1 MNKLYDRP
9 RPLLIAHR
17 GAPVYAPENIL
28 ASFLLALDSGVDILE
43 TDLWFSKDDIIV
55 CHHDRTVD
63 RVTNGS
69 GTISEMTL
77 EEIKMLRVKRSY
89 CGRFNEAKYPDEQ
102 IPTLR
107 ELLALA
113 PANVGLALDLRD
125 PSFGEPERAAQ
136 LISMLY
142 PRIEMG
148 TLILISFDT
157 KLLWTARQIE
167 PSVWIGEISK
177 FNPNPT
183 FAGNAVSTSWEALR
197 NNPNYTK
204 IAHRKNL
211 WVCPLDS
218 VPEDRLAWYLDIGVD
233 AVLTQ
238 HPDVTR
244 GALTK
249 LKQQ

>member
-1 MNKLYDRP
+1 
-9 RPLLIAHR
+9 
-17 GAPVYAPENIL
+17 L

-43 TDLWFSKDDIIV
+43 TDLWFSKDGVIV

-77 EEIKMLRVKRSY
+77 DEIKMLRVKRSY

-102 IPTLR
+102 IPTLS

-113 PANVGLALDLRD
+113 PADVGLALDLRD

-136 LISMLY
+136 LISMLH

-157 KLLWTARQIE
+157 RPLWTARKIE
-167 PSVWIGEISK
+167 PSVWIGEISE

-183 FAGNAVSTSWEALR
+183 FAGNAVSTSWEAMR
-197 NNPNYTK
+197 SNPDYTK
-204 IAHRKNL
+204 IAHRNDL
-211 WVCPLDS
+211 WVCPLDPM
-218 VPEDRLAWYLDIGVD
+218 PEDRLAWYLGIGVD
-233 AVLTQ
+233 VVLTQ

-244 GALTK
+244 GALVK